1 VIIREYNTCETIVL
15 LLQSKTTAGTRKEVV
30 VAALKKQLAEAQ
42 HALVKRK
49 KQMKNEGDS
58 ILQDAAIDFL
68 GLRSGDVDSLQ
79 EVFDEI
85 DVKEKGYIRVKDFF
99 TSMEYVHKTSRQHAY
114 ICVSLTYFAALQGI
128 HYTIPYFTS
137 WIQNSRAKLPFPFSC
152 EPFARFVCLARMS

>member
-99 TSMEYVHKTSRQHAY
+99 TSMEYVHKTNHQHGLHM
-114 ICVSLTYFAALQGI
+114 C
-128 HYTIPYFTS
+128 
-137 WIQNSRAKLPFPFSC
+137 
-152 EPFARFVCLARMS
+152 